1 VSKKFI
7 LFVEGYTEES
17 GLDKFLKR
25 WLDARLDVP
34 VGIDV
39 VRFEGW
45 SDLVRDAK
53 KKANVYLTSPKQS
66 EIIAVIGL
74 IDLYGVTLYPDDISS
89 VKERYNWL
97 KKDIEDRVGQE
108 RYRQFFAVH
117 ETEAW
122 FLAELDK
129 LPPVVGKALK
139 NKATHPERVNFDTP
153 PAKLLQATFTRE
165 LRRDYKKV
173 TEARNR
179 FPKLDPELV
188 AAKCPYLQQMLEEL
202 LKLAQEARQ

>member
-1 VSKKFI
+1 MSKKFI
-7 LFVEGYTEES
+7 LFVEGYTEMT
-17 GLDKFLKR
+17 GLAGFLKR

-34 VGIDV
+34 VGIDP

-45 SDLVRDAK
+45 SDLVRDGK
-53 KKANVYLTSPKQS
+53 KKANVYLTSSKQS

-74 IDLYGVTLYPDDISS
+74 IDLYGVDYYPDEITG
-89 VKERYNWL
+89 VKERYQWL
-97 KKDIEDRVGQE
+97 KNDIEQKVGQA

-122 FLAELDK
+122 FLASLSEFPTEVRKTLEK
-129 LPPVVGKALK
+129 KVLY
-139 NKATHPERVNFDTP
+139 PERVNFDTP
-153 PAKLLQATFTRE
+153 PAKLLEATFSRE
-165 LRRDYKKV
+165 LKRDYKKV

-188 AAKCPYLQQMLEEL
+188 SAKCPYLQEMLNEL
-202 LKLAQEARQ
+202 LRLVQEARL

>member
-1 VSKKFI
+1 MSKKFI
-7 LFVEGYTEES
+7 LFVEGYTEAAGLS
-17 GLDKFLKR
+17 GFLKR
-25 WLDARLDVP
+25 WLDARLDAP

-45 SDLVRDAK
+45 SDLVRDTK
-53 KKANVYLTSPKQS
+53 KKANLYLTSSKQS

-74 IDLYGVTLYPDDISS
+74 IDLYGVTLYPDDISG
-89 VKERYNWL
+89 VKERYQWL
-97 KKDIEDRVGQE
+97 KKDIEERVGQE

-122 FLAELDK
+122 FLASLSDFPTE
-129 LPPVVGKALK
+129 VRKALEK
-139 NKATHPERVNFDTP
+139 KAQYPERVNFDTP
-153 PAKLLQATFTRE
+153 PAKLLEATFSRE
-165 LRRDYKKV
+165 LKRDYKKV

-179 FPKLDPELV
+179 FPKLDPGLV
-188 AAKCPYLQQMLEEL
+188 AEKCPYLQEMLDEL

>member
-1 VSKKFI
+1 MSKKFI
-7 LFVEGYTEES
+7 LFVEGYTEMT
-17 GLDKFLKR
+17 GLAGFFKR
-25 WLDARLDVP
+25 WLDARLDAP
-34 VGIDV
+34 VGIEP

-53 KKANVYLTSPKQS
+53 KKANVYLTSSKQS

-74 IDLYGVTLYPDDISS
+74 IDLYGVTLYPDDITS
-89 VKERYNWL
+89 VKERHDWL
-97 KKDIEDRVGQE
+97 KKDIEDKVGSPH
-108 RYRQFFAVH
+108 YRQFFAVH

-122 FLAELDK
+122 FLASLSDFPTE
-129 LPPVVGKALK
+129 VRKALEK
-139 NKATHPERVNFDTP
+139 KAAHPERVNFDTP
-153 PAKLLQATFTRE
+153 PAKLLEATFSRE
-165 LRRDYKKV
+165 LKRDYKKV

-188 AAKCPYLQQMLEEL
+188 AAKCPYLHEMLDEL